1 MPAEQVDPM
10 PLGVVPIPRGQVA
23 LRGFPAPIE
32 VVLLTGAAA
41 ETARNDTGEL
51 WTRSPFVG

>member
-1 MPAEQVDPM
+1 MPADQADPL
-10 PLGVVPIPRGQVA
+10 PPGVVACPRGRVA
-23 LRGFPAPIE
+23 LRGFPEPIE
-32 VVLLTGAAA
+32 VVLLSGAAV